1 MSPKMKHTKPEEM
14 TMTRILAVIF
24 AFSLVAGAQTPS
36 TGSPRINDRVQS
48 LNELET
54 STVTHAA
61 TVIFGVNNGLW
72 NTSQSYDP
80 CVPDPTADPL
90 LLLFSGMAAPPAR
103 GPQQIGRA
111 TASRAAFLSNPLT
124 AWTQDS
130 SNPVLMTGLAGQPD
144 SNYIRQSSCLYNP
157 DDGGKL
163 YEYYTCNNRSVDQ
176 MCLAWSTDQG
186 HTWTKYGVV
195 MSPSIDGCADET
207 WVSQGAVMRRGAGD
221 WIMVYSWR
229 NPHKGVILPGTRYVT
244 SKDGKTWVG
253 HVTCS
258 NSLTAAPLYLEQHQ
272 IIMLSGKC
280 LLFYENGN
288 LTTPWTIGLASA
300 PTCEGPF
307 TVSPRSPILSP
318 STSGWD
324 STFVATPWFMT
335 VAGTS
340 YLWYSGTNESKAN
353 YNFAHWPLSLGRFAK
368 FF

>member
-1 MSPKMKHTKPEEM
+1 MKRTLAL
-14 TMTRILAVIF
+14 ILAS
-24 AFSLVAGAQTPS
+24 SLAAGAQTLI
-36 TGSPRINDRVQS
+36 TGSHRINGSVQS
-48 LNELET
+48 LNGLET
-54 STVTHAA
+54 STVTHASS
-61 TVIFGVNNGLW
+61 VIFSVNNEMW

-90 LLLFSGMAAPPAR
+90 VLLFSGMAAPAAL

-130 SNPVLMTGLAGQPD
+130 GNPVLAMGSAGQPD
-144 SNYIRQSSCLYNP
+144 SKYIRQSSCLYNP

-163 YEYYTCNNRSVDQ
+163 YEYYTCNNGSVDQ
-176 MCLAWSTDQG
+176 MCLAWSADQG

-195 MSPSIDGCADET
+195 MSPSIDGCSDET

-229 NPHKGVILPGTRYVT
+229 NPDKGVILPGTRYVT

-253 HVTCS
+253 HGTCS
-258 NSLTAAPLYLEQHQ
+258 NSLTAAPRYLEQHQ
-272 IIMLSGKC
+272 IIMLDGKC
-280 LLFYENGN
+280 VLLYETGN
-288 LTTPWTIGLASA
+288 LTVPWTIGLASA

-307 TVSPRSPILSP
+307 TISPRSPILGP
-318 STSGWD
+318 GTSGWD

-335 VAGTS
+335 VGGTS
-340 YLWYSGTNESKAN
+340 YLWYSGTNESKTN
-353 YNFAHWPLSLGRFAK
+353 YNFAHWPLSLGRFVK
-368 FF
+368 RF